1 MKKALAEL
9 RFKEMRTPLPGSVTR
24 GDDLDAW
31 LERSRDRDLRVRAR
45 AAQYLCP
52 CHTKSNL
59 VHVWE
64 RVLDM
69 TSDPDARVRGAAFHL
84 IGDGSP
90 KELAP
95 RIVEVLEAMY
105 HDPDAKLRR
114 RVRRL
119 LAHYRR
125 TGVLN
130 IL

>member
-1 MKKALAEL
+1 
-9 RFKEMRTPLPGSVTR
+9 
-24 GDDLDAW
+24 
-31 LERSRDRDLRVRAR
+31 
-45 AAQYLCP
+45 
-52 CHTKSNL
+52 
-59 VHVWE
+59 
-64 RVLDM
+64 M

-95 RIVEVLEAMY
+95 RIVEILEAMY